1 MGLLNA
7 TAADPRELIDKHGE
21 ALTDGET
28 IYFVY
33 KTIRDYIAFT
43 NWRVLYINVQGITG
57 SKREFLTVPYR
68 SITAFAVETAGTF
81 DLDAEIKIFLSGHE
95 PIEFKVGR
103 NTDMRGLQ
111 SFLAQKLDR

>member
-1 MGLLNA
+1 MGILNA
-7 TAADPRELIDKHGE
+7 TAADPRELIQKHRE
-21 ALTDGET
+21 ALTEGEVVT
-28 IYFVY
+28 YVY

-68 SITAFAVETAGTF
+68 SITAFAIETAGTF
-81 DLDAEIKIFLSGHE
+81 DLDAEIKIYLSGHE

-103 NTDMRGLQ
+103 NDDMRGLQ
-111 SFLAQKLDR
+111 TFLAQKLDR